1 MDGKKDGAVEN
12 IKRKN
17 AILYTIFTLVVF
29 APTVLIV
36 IILLAQNANGASPDV
51 KNTADGSDTVIT
63 LPSGDRLPVSED
75 YLALEENALSI
86 EKLPEKFRDKAFVE
100 LEKSGVTYRFYF
112 SDDMTEAYYT
122 VSGEKVFKVNEIEL
136 AKFLEKG
143 QAVPANAAVP
153 GMFVNGAPIY
163 PTKDNFYYS
172 TAGGA
177 RIDLSKQGS
186 DADKHISNTQIKTGN
201 ILISFDVAPTEC
213 MVTLYNGDRVIFSGT
228 PAILAQ
234 RKFENYKSVFC
245 KVNAK
250 WSGGKNSVGGSAA
263 YEFRILFGDETD
275 TADPSD
281 NNTSVEAEK
290 PLPEFKCNLDS
301 DSIAVG
307 EYTVLYLENVM
318 DISSVNISF
327 TPPMKYTPELYLL
340 NDGEISDRY
349 YALLAIPADSDADI
363 YFINVSYGG
372 GDPITLKLSV
382 ADRLYKVRDYA
393 ASEALVRISR
403 SREALEEYDTILK
416 AINSIPSSGEYR
428 GGRLDDYDQTVYK
441 DSNIFLGY
449 GYYRSLYDGTKYR
462 LDGVDYRIAEGT
474 EITAIAPGKV
484 IYTGYCRYLG
494 NYTVI
499 DHGSGVRSWYA
510 HLGTVTVENGSN
522 IEVGGKIGTAGRS
535 GFTISSGVYLMCT
548 VNGINVS
555 PYRIIEEG
563 LLGSPEN
570 IRYEDII
577 LG

>member
-1 MDGKKDGAVEN
+1 MDGKKDGTAEN

-36 IILLAQNANGASPDV
+36 IILLAQNANGATAEV
-51 KNTADGSDTVIT
+51 KNTIGGSDTAIT
-63 LPSGDRLPVSED
+63 LPSGDWLPVSEE

-86 EKLPEKFRDKAFVE
+86 EKLPGKFQDKAFVE

-122 VSGEKVFKVNEIEL
+122 VDGESAFKVNEIEL

-143 QAVPANAAVP
+143 QAVPANASVP
-153 GMFVNGAPIY
+153 AMFVNGSSVH

-177 RIDLSKQGS
+177 HIDLSKQGS
-186 DADKHISNTQIKTGN
+186 GTDTPTSNTKIKTGN
-201 ILISFDVAPTEC
+201 ILISFDVAPTDC
-213 MVTLYNGDRVIFSGT
+213 TVTLYNGDRVIFSGT
-228 PAILAQ
+228 PAVLAQ
-234 RKFENYKSVFC
+234 RKFENYRSVFC
-245 KVNAK
+245 RVSAK
-250 WSGGKNSVGGSAA
+250 WSGGKSSVGGSAE
-263 YEFRILFGDETD
+263 YEFSISFDEQTD
-275 TADPSD
+275 AAASSD
-281 NNTSVEAEK
+281 NTTGEAEK
-290 PLPEFKCNLDS
+290 PLPEFKCSLDS

-318 DISSVNISF
+318 NISSVNISF

-340 NDGEISDRY
+340 NDSEISDRY

-372 GDPITLKLSV
+372 GDPVTLKLSV

-403 SREALEEYDTILK
+403 SKEALEEYDTILK
-416 AINSIPSSGEYR
+416 TINSIPTSGEYR
-428 GGRLDDYDQTVYK
+428 GGRLDNYNQTVYK

-474 EITAIAPGKV
+474 DIAAIAPGKV

-494 NYTVI
+494 NYAVI

-510 HLGTVTVENGSN
+510 HLGTVTVEIGSN
-522 IEVGGKIGTAGRS
+522 IEAGGKLGTAGRS